1 MTFCFCFQTED
12 IITVLEKSFQ
22 DMHQTTNEAVQR
34 AGDDFYEEL
43 DKARRLEANM
53 IAIQH
58 RVRTLFENLQ
68 SFLPCP
74 KMEMS
79 WTWYFLSF
87 VFFLVGN
94 VEYSCFVC
102 AQSFNQINRHVRS
115 RGKKTGRKGIDWNG
129 CMTIV
134 QRIVPNALSQLGG
147 VACELGSG
155 ASVVFLRIALT

>member
-68 SFLPCP
+68 SFRPCP

-79 WTWYFLSF
+79 
-87 VFFLVGN
+87 
-94 VEYSCFVC
+94 
-102 AQSFNQINRHVRS
+102 
-115 RGKKTGRKGIDWNG
+115 
-129 CMTIV
+129 
-134 QRIVPNALSQLGG
+134 
-147 VACELGSG
+147 
-155 ASVVFLRIALT
+155 